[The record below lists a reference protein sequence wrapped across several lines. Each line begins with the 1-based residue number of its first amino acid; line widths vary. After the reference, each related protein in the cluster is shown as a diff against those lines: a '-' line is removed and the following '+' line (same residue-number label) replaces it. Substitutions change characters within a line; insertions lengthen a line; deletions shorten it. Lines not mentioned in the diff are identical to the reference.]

1 MKILDATFRS
11 CADLQELFQPVS
23 PDLSALQLSQGSLEG
38 RLQIIN
44 LGSFRLTFLETNQAL
59 FLSGT
64 RRPQPCTIAI
74 PLSDP
79 QTADP
84 IRAQGIDMPWPGL
97 MGYNHQLRDFD
108 LRLAA
113 DTALA
118 SLIISKET
126 LNERHQQRNAGDL
139 PLERWEHSNQ
149 LELCEPIRTQLRTQ
163 LHDLID
169 SHNNPHIATATNQL
183 IDFIFQAFQNPSAR
197 TLPMAKRQT
206 RHVAAI
212 ELLHWCSN
220 NPSKNRTITE
230 LSDLLYQSR
239 TSLFNGCQEHFGRTP
254 TELQRSIRLDLVRQ
268 LLLNPKRS
276 DALGLRGVG
285 AIAAHM
291 GFSSRSHF
299 ARRYEQ
305 HYNELPQNTLSQGSR
320 AEGETHTQRCNYQ
333 CY

>member
-1 MKILDATFRS
+1 MNGGQVKVLDGRFKC
-11 CADLQELFQPVS
+11 CADLQEFFQPIS
-23 PDLSALQLSQGSLEG
+23 PDLSALQLTTGSLEG
-38 RLQIIN
+38 RLQIFN
-44 LGSFRLTFLETNQAL
+44 LGSFRLTLLETNQAL

-74 PLSDP
+74 PLEDP
-79 QTADP
+79 QAADP

-97 MGYNHQLRDFD
+97 MGYNHQLHDFD

-113 DTALA
+113 NTPLA
-118 SLIISKET
+118 SVIISKEH
-126 LNERHQQRNAGDL
+126 LHERHQQRKAGDL

-163 LHDLID
+163 LNDLID
-169 SHNNPHIATATNQL
+169 NQSDAHITKATNQL
-183 IDFIFQAFQNPSAR
+183 IDSLFQAFQNPNAR

-206 RHVAAI
+206 RHAAAI

-220 NPSKNRTITE
+220 NPSKNLTITE
-230 LSDLLYQSR
+230 LSEVLYQSR
-239 TSLFNGCQEHFGRTP
+239 TSLFNGCQDHFRRTP

-276 DALGLRGVG
+276 DALGLKGVG
-285 AIAAHM
+285 AIATHM
-291 GFSSRSHF
+291 GFTSRSHF

-305 HYNELPQNTLSQGSR
+305 QYNELPQNTLRQGS
-320 AEGETHTQRCNYQ
+320 AYG
-333 CY
+333 

>member
-1 MKILDATFRS
+1 MKILNATFRS
-11 CADLQELFQPVS
+11 CADLQELFQPIS
-23 PDLSALQLSQGSLEG
+23 PDLSALQLSQGPLQG
-38 RLQIIN
+38 RLQILS
-44 LGSFRLTFLETNQAL
+44 LGSFRLTLLETNKAL

-79 QTADP
+79 QAADP

-113 DTALA
+113 NTALA
-118 SLIISKET
+118 SLMISKET
-126 LNERHQQRNAGDL
+126 LNEHHQQRNAGDL

-163 LHDLID
+163 LRDLID
-169 SHNNPHIATATNQL
+169 NHSDSNIATTTIQL
-183 IDFIFQAFQNPSAR
+183 IDFIFQAFQNENAR
-197 TLPMAKRQT
+197 TMPMAKRQT
-206 RHVAAI
+206 RHAAAI

-220 NPSKNRTITE
+220 NPSKNLSITE
-230 LSDLLYQSR
+230 LSYLLYQSR

-305 HYNELPQNTLSQGSR
+305 HYNELPQQTLTQGC
-320 AEGETHTQRCNYQ
+320 AADQETTSNKSK
-333 CY
+333 

>member
-1 MKILDATFRS
+1 MKALDASFQS
-11 CADLQELFQPVS
+11 CVDLQELFQSIS
-23 PDLSALQLSQGSLEG
+23 PDLSALQLSQGPLQG
-38 RLQIIN
+38 RLQILS
-44 LGSFRLTFLETNQAL
+44 LGSFRLTLLETNQTL

-79 QTADP
+79 QAADP

-118 SLIISKET
+118 SLIISKEH
-126 LNERHQQRNAGDL
+126 LGEHHQQRKAGDL
-139 PLERWEHSNQ
+139 PLKRWEHSNQ

-163 LHDLID
+163 LRDLI
-169 SHNNPHIATATNQL
+169 NNQSDAHITKATNQL
-183 IDFIFQAFQNPSAR
+183 IDILFKAFQNQNAR
-197 TLPMAKRQT
+197 TLPIAKRQT
-206 RHVAAI
+206 CHSAAI
-212 ELLHWCSN
+212 ELLHWFSS
-220 NPSKNRTITE
+220 NPSKKLTITE
-230 LSDLLYQSR
+230 LSDVLYQSR
-239 TSLFNGCQEHFGRTP
+239 TSLFNGCQDHFGLTP

-276 DALGLRGVG
+276 NALGLKGVG

-291 GFSSRSHF
+291 SFTSRSHF

-305 HYNELPQNTLSQGSR
+305 QYNELPQNTLRQDSTYG
-320 AEGETHTQRCNYQ
+320 
-333 CY
+333 

>member
-1 MKILDATFRS
+1 MISTLSKKVKVLDASFQS
-11 CADLQELFQPVS
+11 CADLQELFQPIS
-23 PDLSALQLSQGSLEG
+23 PDLNALQLSQGSLQG
-38 RLQIIN
+38 RLQIIS
-44 LGSFRLTFLETNQAL
+44 LGSFRLTLLETNQAL

-74 PLSDP
+74 PLGDP
-79 QTADP
+79 QSADP

-126 LNERHQQRNAGDL
+126 LNERHQQRKAGDL

-163 LHDLID
+163 LNDLID
-169 SHNNPHIATATNQL
+169 NQTDAHITKATNQL
-183 IDFIFQAFQNPSAR
+183 IDSLFQAFQNPNAR

-206 RHVAAI
+206 RHAAAI

-220 NPSKNRTITE
+220 NPSKNLTITE
-230 LSDLLYQSR
+230 LSEVLYQSR
-239 TSLFNGCQEHFGRTP
+239 TSLFNGCQDHFRRTP
-254 TELQRSIRLDLVRQ
+254 TELQRCIRLDLVRQ

-276 DALGLRGVG
+276 DALGLKGVG
-285 AIAAHM
+285 AIATHM
-291 GFSSRSHF
+291 GFTSRSHF

-305 HYNELPQNTLSQGSR
+305 QYNELPQNTLRQGS
-320 AEGETHTQRCNYQ
+320 AYG
-333 CY
+333 